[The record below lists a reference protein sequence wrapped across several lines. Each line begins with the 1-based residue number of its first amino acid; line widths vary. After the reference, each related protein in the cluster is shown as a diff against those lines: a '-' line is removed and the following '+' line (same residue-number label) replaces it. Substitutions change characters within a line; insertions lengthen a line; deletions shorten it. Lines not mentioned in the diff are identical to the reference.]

1 MAHSAELSNQDV
13 QDFLHD
19 TLRDFLQ
26 LQLVAPAF
34 DETEYCPTT
43 ISRFQKLNISD
54 SCSDVSLDM
63 SSKEGAASD
72 NQSKE
77 TNNNELVKSGKQV
90 KQAEKFKKTKKEPG
104 QLEDRSLPTI
114 IDAPLKRSS
123 KKTENDEKAEPGQKV
138 QQEAS
143 KPKAKEKV
151 VPGPNV
157 ISGRKVL
164 QPASAAKNSNPKRF
178 ARCGSCP
185 PCLAESCG
193 ECHSCLMWAR
203 HRDKAVDLVAC
214 ERNICETPISLFG
227 SKVVQDQHR
236 QMDGVCPLRMVKGVV
251 YDFRCY
257 ICKVLPRVGSA
268 NRSELYRHYSFHH
281 YYNELA
287 QEFGS
292 KLKSCPKCLSELK
305 KSGGGGNYISH
316 LGQVHNEVEK
326 YLPQHAKIPLS
337 VQVNF

>member
-1 MAHSAELSNQDV
+1 MAHSASAELSEQEK
-13 QDFLHD
+13 QDFLLES
-19 TLRDFLQ
+19 LRDYLQ
-26 LQLVAPAF
+26 HVEPASSQ
-34 DETEYCPTT
+34 TKYCPTT
-43 ISRFQKLNISD
+43 ISRFS
-54 SCSDVSLDM
+54 SVSLKM
-63 SSKEGAASD
+63 SSKEGDSSN
-72 NQSKE
+72 NQRKM
-77 TNNNELVKSGKQV
+77 TNDNELAKPGQQVKQLEKSQKAKSKKEPGHLEDRSLPTSKDAPLVKTSKKTKDSDKAKSGKQV
-90 KQAEKFKKTKKEPG
+90 KQ
-104 QLEDRSLPTI
+104 
-114 IDAPLKRSS
+114 
-123 KKTENDEKAEPGQKV
+123 
-138 QQEAS
+138 EAS
-143 KPKAKEKV
+143 MSKIEKV
-151 VPGPNV
+151 PGLKV
-157 ISGRKVL
+157 ISERKVL
-164 QPASAAKNSNPKRF
+164 QPTSSAKNSNPKRF

-193 ECHSCLMWAR
+193 ECHSCQMWAR